1 MAVEAVEVLALLD
14 QMQQV
19 LLVEMVGLE
28 LRLQLLDLR

>member
-19 LLVEMVGLE
+19 LLVEMAEPE
-28 LRLQLLDLR
+28 LRRQLLDLR

>member
-1 MAVEAVEVLALLD
+1 MVVEEEEAPGQLG

-19 LLVEMVGLE
+19 LLPEMAEPE

>member
-1 MAVEAVEVLALLD
+1 MVAVVEEAPVLLD

-19 LLVEMVGLE
+19 LLPEMAEPE